1 MQGTVFGSLICT
13 AVMDKLAKLFYNDNN
28 LLYKYKN
35 SVSVPIL
42 GMVDDVLS
50 VAKCSS
56 SSVASNATLN
66 SFMELNKLK
75 LAEKKCGQIH
85 IGKSSMECPVLKVHN
100 NEMKKSSSE
109 KYLGDII
116 NDKGTLDDTIRDRKL
131 KGYSYLSEIRALLS
145 DMPFGHRRIEI
156 GLMLRDAMFANG
168 ILCNSEVWHSIKEKH
183 IEELQV
189 LDRMLLRYITG
200 AHAKVQS
207 EFLYLETGAIPL
219 KELISQRRLM
229 YLHNILSKPP
239 NELLRRVYDA
249 QKKNP
254 VKGDWT
260 ELVENDLVEFGINLN
275 EECIEK
281 MTKLEYKLL
290 VKKKIYDNVFEK
302 LKIKQKGHSKIKNIS
317 YSELKTQGYMKSPM
331 LNNHEA
337 SLLFSLRSRTTKD
350 FKANFPYFSNQ
361 RCPLGC
367 DELDT
372 PEHCL
377 VCRKLTHG
385 ESHLENTSYND
396 IFSQSVVRQ
405 AAVVQLIVSLL
416 ERREDASASST
427 GPSCSPAED
436 NNSSHTVV

>member
-1 MQGTVFGSLICT
+1 
-13 AVMDKLAKLFYNDNN
+13 
-28 LLYKYKN
+28 
-35 SVSVPIL
+35 
-42 GMVDDVLS
+42 
-50 VAKCSS
+50 
-56 SSVASNATLN
+56 
-66 SFMELNKLK
+66 
-75 LAEKKCGQIH
+75 
-85 IGKSSMECPVLKVHN
+85 
-100 NEMKKSSSE
+100 
-109 KYLGDII
+109 
-116 NDKGTLDDTIRDRKL
+116 
-131 KGYSYLSEIRALLS
+131 
-145 DMPFGHRRIEI
+145 
-156 GLMLRDAMFANG
+156 
-168 ILCNSEVWHSIKEKH
+168 
-183 IEELQV
+183 
-189 LDRMLLRYITG
+189 
-200 AHAKVQS
+200 
-207 EFLYLETGAIPL
+207 
-219 KELISQRRLM
+219 M

-275 EECIEK
+275 DECIEK
-281 MTKLEYKLL
+281 MTKLEYILL
-290 VKKKIYDNVFEK
+290 VKKKINDNVFEK

-361 RCPLGC
+361 MCPLGC

-416 ERREDASASST
+416 ERREDASASET
-427 GPSCSPAED
+427 GPSNCLGDPGQCIDSDFCAYCA
-436 NNSSHTVV
+436 HV